1 MSYRYKDTA
10 LAQALRYRF
19 RSFDAPDDRL
29 YVGFDQG
36 GIFMDSERLFDLR
49 QLEAF
54 AAVISTGSVTGAA
67 KVIGKSQPVVSR
79 LIQELES
86 DLGFDLFTRYG
97 RRITPTE
104 NGVSFYREVERLF
117 AQPEIEPPIL
127 HGSASLAT
135 VLSLVVDGTGI
146 GTLPLEMAAEDAA
159 RGRIVPVRVAPEL
172 TLSAV
177 EFSIC
182 RIKSL
187 GAPVDAAIEAICRPD

>member
-1 MSYRYKDTA
+1 MSYRYKETA

-104 NGVSFYREVERLF
+104 NGVSFYREVERLLDD
-117 AQPEIEPPIL
+117 ARRTRL
-127 HGSASLAT
+127 R
-135 VLSLVVDGTGI
+135 
-146 GTLPLEMAAEDAA
+146 AEDMSA
-159 RGRIVPVRVAPEL
+159 RRTERSSAKCPSSSSRVNDVAP
-172 TLSAV
+172 AV
-177 EFSIC
+177 TTASC
-182 RIKSL
+182 
-187 GAPVDAAIEAICRPD
+187 AP